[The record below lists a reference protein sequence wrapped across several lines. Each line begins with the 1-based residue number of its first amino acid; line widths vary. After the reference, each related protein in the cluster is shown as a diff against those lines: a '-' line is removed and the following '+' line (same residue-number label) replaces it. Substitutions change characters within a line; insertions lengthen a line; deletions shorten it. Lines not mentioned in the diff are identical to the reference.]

1 MQITTKHQQLQPI
14 QPILQLVKQVVSTNA
29 SQGLVF
35 TTNLAYFFG
44 QIQKR
49 AKKLVIQVVCTNA
62 SQGVVF
68 TTDLTYF
75 LVKSKK
81 RQITELQDRI
91 KLLLSQVMFK
101 KNNFTILVHLQ
112 PNYFKKQCFSHH
124 HQPTGTSN
132 HFPKKVGKV
141 NQRPQ
146 QQQ

>member
-44 QIQKR
+44 QIQTR

-62 SQGVVF
+62 SQGLVF

-81 RQITELQDRI
+81 TQITELQERI

-101 KNNFTILVHLQ
+101 KNNFTILVITYSQIISKSNVFHIIISQLAHQ
-112 PNYFKKQCFSHH
+112 TISSKKQ
-124 HQPTGTSN
+124 GW
-132 HFPKKVGKV
+132 
-141 NQRPQ
+141 
-146 QQQ
+146 

>member
-62 SQGVVF
+62 PQGLVF

-75 LVKSKK
+75 LAKSKK
-81 RQITELQDRI
+81 RQIIELQDRI
-91 KLLLSQVMFK
+91 KFRVSIKCYYHMSYI
-101 KNNFTILVHLQ
+101 NFFFYNTSYHLQ

-124 HQPTGTSN
+124 HQPDQTIL
-132 HFPKKVGKV
+132 PKKQG
-141 NQRPQ
+141 R
-146 QQQ
+146 

>member
-62 SQGVVF
+62 PLGLVF
-68 TTDLTYF
+68 TTNLTYF
-75 LVKSKK
+75 LAKSKK
-81 RQITELQDRI
+81 RQIIELQDRI
-91 KLLLSQVMFK
+91 KLLLSQVICK
-101 KNNFTILVHLQ
+101 KKIILQFQFTYNQIISRSNVFHIIISQ
-112 PNYFKKQCFSHH
+112 PAHQTISPKKQ
-124 HQPTGTSN
+124 G
-132 HFPKKVGKV
+132 
-141 NQRPQ
+141 R
-146 QQQ
+146 